1 MEYVIGV
8 DIGSSNIKAIAFDD
22 SAMPLAESSTPCS
35 FLPNQD
41 NRLWQEQDPE
51 VIFDALLSCIGN
63 VQKTLRGKP
72 AAVSLGSAMHSL
84 IALDGKDKPLTRCMS
99 WADLRSRELAMALRD
114 TELGRDLHK
123 NTGTPIHPMSPL
135 TKIAWLRQHQPD
147 LFKQAAIFLGIKEFI
162 ISKLFNRKL
171 TDYSIA
177 SATGLFDIFNH
188 RWYRPALD
196 YAGIDEA
203 RLPEPVDS
211 LYMLTGIKADIA
223 ASISLPAETPWVIG
237 ASDGCLA
244 NLGALV
250 FDESEAIITLG
261 TSAALR
267 RQSAHPTNDDL
278 GRIFNYILYRGSYIT
293 GGASNNGGY
302 LAQWFAKSLCAEPDF
317 ERLVTMAETVAP
329 GAEGLLFLPF
339 ILGERAPLWDP
350 DVTGAFLG
358 IRSHHGQAHFQ
369 RAILEGMLFNLY
381 EIAQVLTSLA
391 GPIPRLHVNGGL
403 ARSNTIMQMLTD
415 VFGIPAQINHT
426 EEASARGAA
435 ILALLALNRL
445 GDAKVLLERQPAPR
459 EFLPD
464 DNRHTRYR
472 EIFAQYRASLSAYLE
487 HIPVA
492 RIPGK

>member
-1 MEYVIGV
+1 MDYVIGV
-8 DIGSSNIKAIAFDD
+8 DLGSSNIKAIAFDD
-22 SAMPLAESSTPCS
+22 SAMPLAESSLPCS
-35 FLPNQD
+35 FLPNPND
-41 NRLWQEQDPE
+41 RLRQEQDADL
-51 VIFDALLSCIGN
+51 ILDTLLGCIGD

-84 IALDGKDKPLTRCMS
+84 IALDSKDKPLTRCIS
-99 WADLRSRELAMALRD
+99 WADLRSREQAAALRN

-135 TKIAWLRQHQPD
+135 TKIAWMRRHEPE
-147 LFKQAAIFLGIKEFI
+147 LFAQAAMFLGIKEFI
-162 ISKLFNRKL
+162 VSKLFNRKL
-171 TDYSIA
+171 SDYSTA
-177 SATGLFDIFNH
+177 SATGLFDIFNY

-211 LYMLTGIKADIA
+211 LHMLSGLKADVA
-223 ASISLPAETPWVIG
+223 ASIALPPETPWVIG

-267 RQSAHPTNDDL
+267 RKSTHPIDDAL

-302 LAQWFAKSLCAEPDF
+302 LAQWFAKSLCAEPDV
-317 ERLVTMAETVAP
+317 ERLLAAVEPIDP

-339 ILGERAPLWDP
+339 VLGERAPLWDP

-369 RAILEGMLFNLY
+369 RAVLEGMLFNLC
-381 EIAQVLTSLA
+381 EIARVLTSLA
-391 GPIPRLHVNGGL
+391 GPIPRLHINGGL

-415 VFGIPAQINHT
+415 VFGIPAQINYT

-445 GDAKVLLERQPAPR
+445 SDASVLLERQPAPR
-459 EFLPD
+459 QFLPD

-472 EIFAQYRASLSAYLE
+472 EIFEKYRASVSAYLE

-492 RIPGK
+492 RLV